1 MKAII
6 LGYLDPF
13 RPFCWRDGDVHRGRF
28 IAALRHHA
36 PGGSVLEFRPGALE
50 DLPLWLAA
58 GQIDAIAAKAV
69 TGARAGLFTFS
80 PPLMRTA
87 AALFGPAGCVPPDMR
102 DVATARIATPG
113 AGPLAAMIPA
123 LAPRASVV
131 PVRDY
136 EAAFAAVLEGRADW
150 AALNA
155 DAGSEL
161 ADRKFAGRISAPGP
175 RFGAFDLAVAVSPG
189 DPAGVLARLGF

>member
-1 MKAII
+1 MTTIV

-13 RPFCWRDGDVHRGRF
+13 HPFCWRQGDVDQGSF
-28 IAALRHHA
+28 IAALRQHA
-36 PGGSVLEFRPGALE
+36 PGGAVLDFRPGALE
-50 DLPLWLAA
+50 ALPLWLAG

-87 AALFGPAGCVPPDMR
+87 AALFGPAGSAPPAVS

-113 AGPLAAMIPA
+113 AGPLAAMIPD
-123 LAPRASVV
+123 LAPRARVV

-155 DAGSEL
+155 DAGADL
-161 ADRKFAGRISAPGP
+161 ANRVLAGRISAPGP

-189 DPAGVLARLGF
+189 DPRGVLPRLGF